1 MSSDA
6 TAEAPQRG
14 RPRSERARK
23 AILEAAAEL
32 LLARGLSAVSM
43 DAVAERAGVSKATIY
58 RWWPTKETLA
68 LDALYAEWA
77 ATGLQSRDTGSLRG
91 DLLSLL
97 RPWARLAGSRPYG
110 RVVAA
115 LLTEA
120 QTDPVF
126 ATEYRQRFVEPRRSR
141 AGRSSAGPSSGARFP
156 QAPRSR
162 WRWICCTGPCTTAC
176 CTATR
181 RSATGSS
188 ATSWTWSS
196 TGSARA
202 AAMLVDTGFPG
213 ADAEND
219 FLRARRREVAGRVAY
234 WLRRERGR
242 RQLLPLEQV
251 VSPLGRRG
259 ARRLGLQT
267 IPLDTI
273 VGTLDARRDFDRRFR
288 PRPTG
293 YGPAG
298 CIWTWCSGVARPCR
312 PSRCTAW
319 VGAISW
325 RTATTASRS
334 PGPPGRR

>member
-1 MSSDA
+1 MA
-6 TAEAPQRG
+6 QEVTAAAPQRG

-126 ATEYRQRFVEPRRSR
+126 ATEYRQRFVEPRREQGREIFRR
-141 AGRSSAGPSSGARFP
+141 AIGRGEIPAGTKVEVALDLLYGSMYHRLLHGHAPLSDRFVRDVVNTVLEGVR
-156 QAPRSR
+156 PRR
-162 WRWICCTGPCTTAC
+162 
-176 CTATR
+176 
-181 RSATGSS
+181 
-188 ATSWTWSS
+188 
-196 TGSARA
+196 
-202 AAMLVDTGFPG
+202 
-213 ADAEND
+213 ADAD
-219 FLRARRREVAGRVAY
+219 
-234 WLRRERGR
+234 
-242 RQLLPLEQV
+242 
-251 VSPLGRRG
+251 
-259 ARRLGLQT
+259 
-267 IPLDTI
+267 
-273 VGTLDARRDFDRRFR
+273 
-288 PRPTG
+288 
-293 YGPAG
+293 
-298 CIWTWCSGVARPCR
+298 
-312 PSRCTAW
+312 
-319 VGAISW
+319 
-325 RTATTASRS
+325 
-334 PGPPGRR
+334 